1 MKRLIVLFL
10 HMLLLCGMSFGQ
22 KYEPFISD
30 SKQWTYVQTLMLTG
44 GDGTTYLV
52 EKCYF
57 KGDTIWNNTVYRKF
71 YTKQVQPNLGNERVS
86 CLIREDTTERKVYV
100 HDFNFNRTALLYD
113 FNLNKGDS
121 FKIYVLDNIYHKDQ
135 VLNVDTISIN
145 NKKLKRIVF
154 KDSIT
159 WVEGLGSLTKMYI
172 PSSGELICV
181 KDGNSVLYLNSKF
194 NSCDTIFP
202 QGPIDAIQDKMAK
215 TPYIFV
221 VYPNPIEATSM
232 LRVEANT
239 SQAIT
244 IEIYSSLGTLIRKD
258 RFVDNY
264 PIGLI
269 HLKRGLYVY
278 RLKIENEIIKT
289 DKLIVK

>member
-10 HMLLLCGMSFGQ
+10 HLLLLCGISFGQ

-30 SKQWTYVQTLMLTG
+30 TKQWTYVQTLMLTG

-57 KGDTIWNNTVYRKF
+57 KGDTIWNDTVYRKF
-71 YTKQVQPNLGNERVS
+71 YTKQVQPNLENERVS
-86 CLIREDTTERKVYV
+86 CFIREDTTERKVYV

-121 FKIYVLDNIYHKDQ
+121 FKIYVLDNIYHKDK
-135 VLNVDTISIN
+135 VFNVDTISIN

-159 WVEGLGSLTKMYI
+159 WVESLGSLTRMYI

-194 NSCDTIFP
+194 ISCDMIFP
-202 QGPIDAIQDKMAK
+202 QNSINAVQDIKLE
-215 TPYIFV
+215 TPYRYN
-221 VYPNPIEATSM
+221 VYPNPIETSSV
-232 LRVEANT
+232 LKVKADNHE
-239 SQAIT
+239 IFK
-244 IEIYSSLGTLIRKD
+244 IEIFNSLGVLVREDNFI
-258 RFVDNY
+258 DNY

-269 HLKRGLYVY
+269 HLSRGFHICHIKQNN
-278 RLKIENEIIKT
+278 KILGI

>member
-1 MKRLIVLFL
+1 MKRPIVLFL
-10 HMLLLCGMSFGQ
+10 HLLLLCGMSFGQ
-22 KYEPFISD
+22 KYEPFTSD
-30 SKQWTYVQTLMLTG
+30 SKQWTYVQTLMLSG

-71 YTKQVQPNLGNERVS
+71 YTKQVQPNLENERVS
-86 CLIREDTTERKVYV
+86 FFIREDTTERKVYV

-121 FKIYVLDNIYHKDQ
+121 FKIYVLDDIYLNSK
-135 VLNVDTISIN
+135 VINVDTISID

-159 WVEGLGSLTKMYI
+159 WVESLGSLTRMYI

-194 NSCDTIFP
+194 NSCDMIFP
-202 QGPIDAIQDKMAK
+202 QDSVNAVQDIKLG
-215 TPYIFV
+215 TPYSYN
-221 VYPNPIEATSM
+221 VYPNPIETTSILKIKVDTNEM
-232 LRVEANT
+232 FK
-239 SQAIT
+239 
-244 IEIYSSLGTLIRKD
+244 IEIYNSLGILIKED
-258 RFVDNY
+258 NFVDNY

-269 HLKRGLYVY
+269 HLSKGFYICHVKLNN
-278 RLKIENEIIKT
+278 KIFGI